1 MSFIKKSL
9 ILTNI
14 ISLLITIFLPFSV
27 KAEELVDIMISN
39 MTNEEKIAQMIMPS
53 FEKDSDSGEDVSV
66 TAINTNIE
74 TILNNYGFAGI
85 ALMGSNSQNV
95 EQLVRLIDS
104 FQVANAV
111 NNSRPQLF
119 ISMDQE
125 GGYVTRLKEGTLM
138 PGNMALGATNDSNN
152 AYEAASIIGMEL
164 NALGVNL
171 DFAPVIDV
179 NSNPSNPII
188 GVRSFS
194 DDYNM
199 VGEFGSKYIDGLQSK
214 NVMTVVKHFP
224 GHGDTSEDTH
234 NKITSLNKT
243 YDELKNAD
251 LIPFKKAIEAGTDMI
266 MTSHISFPNIETNVF
281 HSLDGH
287 DYTLPATLS
296 SIMLTDILRGNMGY
310 NGVIITDS
318 LKMDA
323 ISHHFEKVDAA
334 VRAINA
340 GADILLMPFDIKS
353 AADFTEL
360 GNYITTLA
368 SKIGTEIEEAKV
380 DAAVRRILTLKAQK
394 GLLNPYDGST
404 LEAKITN
411 AKNIVSSIDN
421 HNKEFELSKKGVTLV
436 KNDNNILP
444 IKDDSKKTVIIY
456 GWSGYANSIDYAIQ
470 KLINQNKISANH
482 NITKYLL
489 DESLENIQE
498 QIKDADNVIIQY
510 TIAEASEFN
519 PNTDATVKKI
529 DDIIEYAHSNNSKVI
544 YLSSWLPYD
553 LARFQNADALMA
565 VYNPVGMGIN
575 PYNSSSIIRGYGPNV
590 SAGIYMIFAN
600 GDHLSGKLPL
610 NIPKLTNNYTYSS
623 EILYQRG
630 YGLDYIYDE
639 NKQENNITSP
649 ITYIGEDKTNKT
661 TIYTFESKKTE
672 SKIPNVLTIKD
683 KTQITLGDDFKEKD
697 AKEVNVIVY
706 VCAVLALIAI
716 VGLGIKLVKNK
727 NP

>member
-27 KAEELVDIMISN
+27 KAEELVDTMISN

-164 NALGVNL
+164 SALGVNL

-199 VGEFGSKYIDGLQSK
+199 VGEFGFKYIDGLQSK

-243 YDELKNAD
+243 YDELKNTD

-266 MTSHISFPNIETNVF
+266 MTSHISFPNIETTVF
-281 HSLDGH
+281 HSLDGQ
-287 DYTLPATLS
+287 D
-296 SIMLTDILRGNMGY
+296 R
-310 NGVIITDS
+310 
-318 LKMDA
+318 
-323 ISHHFEKVDAA
+323 
-334 VRAINA
+334 
-340 GADILLMPFDIKS
+340 KS
-353 AADFTEL
+353 
-360 GNYITTLA
+360 
-368 SKIGTEIEEAKV
+368 V
-380 DAAVRRILTLKAQK
+380 V
-394 GLLNPYDGST
+394 
-404 LEAKITN
+404 
-411 AKNIVSSIDN
+411 
-421 HNKEFELSKKGVTLV
+421 
-436 KNDNNILP
+436 
-444 IKDDSKKTVIIY
+444 
-456 GWSGYANSIDYAIQ
+456 
-470 KLINQNKISANH
+470 
-482 NITKYLL
+482 
-489 DESLENIQE
+489 
-498 QIKDADNVIIQY
+498 
-510 TIAEASEFN
+510 
-519 PNTDATVKKI
+519 
-529 DDIIEYAHSNNSKVI
+529 
-544 YLSSWLPYD
+544 
-553 LARFQNADALMA
+553 
-565 VYNPVGMGIN
+565 
-575 PYNSSSIIRGYGPNV
+575 
-590 SAGIYMIFAN
+590 
-600 GDHLSGKLPL
+600 
-610 NIPKLTNNYTYSS
+610 
-623 EILYQRG
+623 
-630 YGLDYIYDE
+630 
-639 NKQENNITSP
+639 
-649 ITYIGEDKTNKT
+649 
-661 TIYTFESKKTE
+661 
-672 SKIPNVLTIKD
+672 
-683 KTQITLGDDFKEKD
+683 
-697 AKEVNVIVY
+697 
-706 VCAVLALIAI
+706 
-716 VGLGIKLVKNK
+716 
-727 NP
+727 